1 MPPLIVP
8 ARVIGSRGDIAPI
21 GVIPLAL
28 DFRRVATGYQAGAA
42 FRGMTWSR
50 ASCADSVQTGTS
62 TALILP
68 TQADLMKFGRANDA
82 WDAGLLIEGPCTNE
96 VPDPRNF
103 AAASWLIPP
112 TSLDAAQPNPFG
124 TSGGSYR
131 IAISG
136 ATVFREV
143 AYSAGTST
151 VWTQSQWVLGAA
163 PNANL
168 VANGA
173 SQRFGTTAGSVGAWG
188 RIVITGSVPL
198 GSSIANIVDARDQ
211 TASGGLTA
219 GARDVYVDAVQ
230 REARAY
236 ATSFVPSGTRA
247 GAQLQFPTIVTHG
260 LGRVSLHVS
269 LRPMGARTAYSATTY
284 LWYVDA
290 SNYASFVPSTG
301 VLTIAIGG
309 ATNTVTLP
317 AWAQYDLLDLYV
329 GAGGGVATL
338 VKYRLNGG
346 ATVTLVVT
354 GSALGAMAATTTTLL
369 SQSASAGHLD
379 AWLYRARVGLT
390 PAWAA

>member
-1 MPPLIVP
+1 MRLSLGIGLGLTKHDLPPFWEIDFTGR
-8 ARVIGSRGDIAPI
+8 AAGYSTTAPS
-21 GVIPLAL
+21 GLL
-28 DFRRVATGYQAGAA
+28 Y
-42 FRGMTWSR
+42 SR
-50 ASCADSVQTGTS
+50 ASCGDSVQTGTS
-62 TALILP
+62 TAVICP

-96 VPDPRNF
+96 VPNPRNL

-136 ATVFREV
+136 TSVFREV

-151 VWTQSQWVLGAA
+151 AWTQSQWVLGAA

-173 SQRFGTTAGSVGAWG
+173 TQRFGTTAGSVGAWG
-188 RIVITGSVPL
+188 RIAVSGSVPL
-198 GSSIANIVDARDQ
+198 GSSIANVVDARDQ

-236 ATSFVPSGTRA
+236 ATSFVPSGTRN
-247 GAQLQFPTIVTHG
+247 GALLQLPALTRG
-260 LGRVSLHVS
+260 SGRISLDLR

-290 SNYASFVPSTG
+290 SNYAAFVPSTG

-379 AWLYRARVGLT
+379 AWLYRARVWRPGLT